1 MKTSFVAT
9 MVLSGCIA
17 LSGTS
22 TSPAQQSA
30 TQFQPGQQATPQQGG
45 STTTAQQAVVKKVG
59 FRMTNWQTIHSDGT
73 PATQE
78 RIATLQKIGCEVNHD
93 NHGGH
98 VDIAFRCP
106 TWKSIPVQNDD
117 QLQQWHTWL
126 VNNEFET
133 VVLNPPTT
141 SPLPAVKIRL
151 ADWKTM
157 HVNNAQE
164 AQGLKE
170 TFELIGCEVAIDNH
184 GDHIDAKVRCPNWTK
199 IGLVNSNSAH
209 VWQDWLN
216 KSGFETQHDHAAD
229 GADAHAGHNHAA
241 TKAAAGV
248 DPHAGHNHAAG
259 GHEGHDH

>member
-1 MKTSFVAT
+1 MNISFIATTLVAGFFALNGISNTS
-9 MVLSGCIA
+9 
-17 LSGTS
+17 
-22 TSPAQQSA
+22 AQQPANQFYSGQLSA
-30 TQFQPGQQATPQQGG
+30 GQQPEN
-45 STTTAQQAVVKKVG
+45 TTTAQPAVVKKVG

-78 RIATLQKIGCEVNHD
+78 RIATLQKIGCEVQQD

-106 TWKSIPVQNDD
+106 TWKSIPVRNDD
-117 QLQQWHTWL
+117 ELQQWHQWL

-133 VVLNPPTT
+133 VVLNPPAN
-141 SPLPAVKIRL
+141 SPLPKVGIRL

-157 HVNNAQE
+157 HVNNAAE

-184 GDHIDAKVRCPNWTK
+184 GDHMDAKIRCANWTT
-199 IGLVNSNSAH
+199 IGLVNSDSAH

-241 TKAAAGV
+241 TGAAA
-248 DPHAGHNHAAG
+248 DPHAGHDHTAG